1 MSRPRRSRAFT
12 LIEAM
17 IVVVIVAVL
26 AVLANLAYHRW
37 VKSAFITEAQDMVSN
52 IRISE
57 QAFYGENGAY
67 LNVTNGLG
75 PPNDYPNTS
84 PGASKTSW
92 GAACGTCANPNAWTA
107 LNVTSSAP
115 VAFGYSAVAGDGVKV
130 LPSGTIVNKWG
141 TPSVSGQ
148 ALNLSVLSN
157 GQPWYFIEA
166 DANLSG
172 DGVTYTHVYGMS
184 NDNKLYVDGE
194 GN

>member
-1 MSRPRRSRAFT
+1 
-12 LIEAM
+12 M
-17 IVVVIVAVL
+17 IVVLIVAVL

-52 IRISE
+52 IRVSE

-75 PPNDYPNTS
+75 PPNDYPNAS
-84 PGASKTSW
+84 PGAGKTSW
-92 GAACGTCANPNAWTA
+92 GAACATCANANAWTA

-115 VAFGYSAVAGDGVKV
+115 VAFGYSAIAGDGVTV
-130 LPSGTIVNKWG
+130 LASSSITNKWG
-141 TPSVSGQ
+141 VPSVKGT
-148 ALNLSVLSN
+148 ALNLGALTN

-184 NDNKLYVDGE
+184 GNNQIWVDGE